1 MSISVH
7 QALAEA
13 QNEGLPRLEAQILLL
28 HAMGRD
34 LHDRTWLL
42 THSDE
47 TLNEQLHQTFCAFTA
62 RRLMSEP
69 VSYITGVREFFG
81 LSLHID
87 SRVLDPRADTE
98 ILVEWALSCMAD
110 VASPRIL
117 DLGTGSGAIALA
129 LKNNRQDAQV
139 TATDISAQ
147 ALELGQSNAE
157 RLKLSITFLRGSWL
171 AAVEGMKFNAIVSNP
186 PYIAENDSHLA
197 SLEFEPLSALASG
210 HDGLDDINF
219 IVKQSSEH
227 LEPEGWLLIEHGFDQ
242 AHAVQNL
249 MMNQGFVSVQSRPD
263 LAGIL
268 RCTGGQRPR
277 VK

>member
-1 MSISVH
+1 MAIPVS

-13 QNEGLPRLEAQILLL
+13 QNAGLPRLEAQMLLL

-42 THSDE
+42 TNSDE
-47 TLNEQLHQTFCAFTA
+47 TLTEQWHQTFCAFTA
-62 RRLMSEP
+62 RRLKSEP

-98 ILVEWALSCMAD
+98 ILVEWALSCLAD
-110 VASPRIL
+110 VASPRVL

-129 LKNNRQDAQV
+129 LKNSRHDAQV
-139 TATDISAQ
+139 TATDISSQ
-147 ALELGQSNAE
+147 ALALAQSNSE
-157 RLKLSITFLRGSWL
+157 QLKLPITFLQGSWL
-171 AAVEGMKFNAIVSNP
+171 AAVKEMKFDAIVSNP

-197 SLEFEPLSALASG
+197 NLRFEPLSALASG
-210 HDGLDDINF
+210 HDGLDDINL
-219 IVKQSSEH
+219 IVKQSTEQ